1 MTSTITPSEAPVTA
15 ASSVHEHAVRR
26 YRQANW
32 WTRVRLHPAGPVAI
46 MFLGLLAACIV
57 AGLLVPQQFAFLN
70 PANLSLILKQIP
82 NYGMVA
88 LGVGLLMIAG
98 EFDLSVGSVFVV
110 APFAMATAYAAGIPL
125 PVAILIGFSIAAL
138 IGLANGLITL
148 NFGIP
153 SFITTLGMLFIV
165 RTSAPFIVGY
175 ARSLPFKPPEAF
187 TEILTGDVNDVIA
200 LFAEVEQLPLGLGR
214 IPMQFIWFIGFALLC
229 YLILNRHF
237 LGNHFFAAGGN
248 PNAARFA
255 GINVYRTKVFGFIL
269 SSVFAAAAGLFSI
282 TRLQTAMTNPQLF
295 IELFAVAICV
305 IGGLSL
311 FGGRG
316 SVIGIVLAA
325 ALLQL
330 VQDVIIL
337 ARLPG
342 FYLDMFVGIMIVVGV
357 VINQVVRRK
366 Y

>member
-1 MTSTITPSEAPVTA
+1 MSAPRSGDRDAMTV
-15 ASSVHEHAVRR
+15 SVHAHAAAR
-26 YRQANW
+26 YRKANV
-32 WTRVRLHPAGPVAI
+32 WTRIRLHPAGPVAI
-46 MFLGLLAACIV
+46 MFLGLLAVCIV
-57 AGLLVPQQFAFLN
+57 AGLALPDQFAFLS
-70 PANLSLILKQIP
+70 PANVTLILRQIP
-82 NYGMVA
+82 GFGIVA

-125 PVAILIGFSIAAL
+125 PVAILIGLGIAAL

-148 NFGIP
+148 RFGIP

-175 ARSLPFKPPEAF
+175 ARSLNFKPPELF
-187 TEILTGDVNDVIA
+187 RTILVGDLGPFS
-200 LFAEVEQLPLGLGR
+200 LFGWTLT
-214 IPMQFIWFIGFALLC
+214 IPVQFIWFLGLAVVC

-237 LGNHFFAAGGN
+237 LGNQFFAAGGN

-255 GINVYRTKVFGFIL
+255 GINVFWTKLLAFML
-269 SSVFAAAAGLFSI
+269 CSVFAAVAGLFSI

-316 SVIGIVLAA
+316 SVIGIVLGA

-342 FYLDMFVGIMIVVGV
+342 FYLDMFVGIMIVIGV
-357 VINQVVRRK
+357 VVNQMIRRK

>member
-1 MTSTITPSEAPVTA
+1 MAVSATQSA
-15 ASSVHEHAVRR
+15 AARSR
-26 YRQANW
+26 YRSANW

-46 MFLGLLAACIV
+46 MFSGLLAGCLI
-57 AGLLVPQQFAFLN
+57 AGLLVPDRFDFLN
-70 PANLSLILKQIP
+70 PANLTLILRQIP
-82 NYGMVA
+82 SYGMVA
-88 LGVGLLMIAG
+88 LGVGLLMVAG

-110 APFAMATAYAAGIPL
+110 APFAMAFAYFNGVPL
-125 PVAILIGFSIAAL
+125 PLAILLALGIAAL
-138 IGLANGLITL
+138 IGVANALITL
-148 NFGIP
+148 RFGIP

-175 ARSLPFKPPEAF
+175 ARSLNFKPP
-187 TEILTGDVNDVIA
+187 A
-200 LFAEVEQLPLGLGR
+200 LFRDILVGSVGPVPAQFLWFLG
-214 IPMQFIWFIGFALLC
+214 MAAVA
-229 YLILNRHF
+229 YAILNRHF

-248 PNAARFA
+248 PHAARYA
-255 GINVYRTKVFGFIL
+255 GINVFWTKLIAFVIC
-269 SSVFAAAAGLFSI
+269 SVFAAIAGIFGV

-316 SVIGIVLAA
+316 SVIGIVLGAA
-325 ALLQL
+325 VLQL
-330 VQDVIIL
+330 VQDLIIL

-357 VINQVVRRK
+357 VINQMVRRK